1 MLRSMIAHLRG
12 TIAKGAPGEVSVDVQ
27 GVGYKVLV
35 PINVWDE
42 LVEGAHTTLWTSA
55 YVREDRFD
63 LFGFADA
70 AMRTLFERFIALDG
84 VGPRMGLELCSVP
97 KNLLFQAIAQEDSKL
112 LTSIKGVGKK
122 TAEKLLIE
130 LKNLA
135 EKDPML
141 FQGSG
146 GATLPANFDQDA
158 IAALTQLGYS
168 PSDVLRT
175 LEQLPKDL
183 ATTAARVTAALRSL

>member
-1 MLRSMIAHLRG
+1 M
-12 TIAKGAPGEVSVDVQ
+12 
-27 GVGYKVLV
+27 YK
-35 PINVWDE
+35 
-42 LVEGAHTTLWTSA
+42 
-55 YVREDRFD
+55 RQ
-63 LFGFADA
+63 
-70 AMRTLFERFIALDG
+70 
-84 VGPRMGLELCSVP
+84 
-97 KNLLFQAIAQEDSKL
+97 LLFQAIAQEDSKL